1 MDEFK
6 LEFVREKQRAYGLL
20 KIFKNKFYEI
30 MMCYCGDLEEDK
42 KAGLLEKGYLKIE
55 AIPNSSKIPGLMIF
69 PGVLQKEPHACI
81 MTDDAAMIEYKDVD
95 DFIIG
100 LTAGKETLKEID
112 RVIKNEYPDF
122 HLF

>member
-1 MDEFK
+1 MEGTK

-20 KIFKNKFYEI
+20 KVFKNKFYEI
-30 MMCYCGDLEEDK
+30 MMCYCGDLEEDRK
-42 KAGLLEKGYLKIE
+42 TGLLEKGYLKVE
-55 AIPNSSKIPGLMIF
+55 AIPNSSKTPGLMIL
-69 PGVLQKEPHACI
+69 PAVKQKEPRACI
-81 MTDDAAMIEYKDVD
+81 KTEDVAMIECKDVD